1 MFPSLPSFVDANDR
15 NRAAGDF
22 KMTDLLR
29 YARVDPASRG
39 Q

>member
-1 MFPSLPSFVDANDR
+1 MRGHPGWQPTLPSQTP
-15 NRAAGDF
+15 GTF
-22 KMTDLLR
+22 KVIDLLR

>member
-1 MFPSLPSFVDANDR
+1 MTVQPGWRPTWPAVTP
-15 NRAAGDF
+15 GTF
-22 KMTDLLR
+22 KMIDLLR